1 MGIKISNILLIVGN
15 LSTPGGVSV
24 FWNSMLNA
32 FKKSDEFHF
41 KTIEIGGHGKN
52 ILGPLYDQWKIHKEL
67 SSNNQTQLAIINP
80 SLLNRSF
87 FRDGLFA
94 KQLSKKGLPFIVF
107 FHGWDLEFEAK
118 VTLKYSN
125 FFLKSFGQAK
135 KIFVLSEEFKEKIVE
150 WGYKGEV
157 VVITTTVDA
166 NLVKNFSQEERV
178 QRYRNNT
185 TIKILFLSRIVKEK
199 GVFELIEAFEQINKK
214 IKHIKLNFLQNSL
227 ESETLVPNKARL
239 KPSVP
244 SFTRCLL
251 TIAGD
256 GEAFEE
262 LKSRVEGKE
271 SIELKGYVEGE
282 KKIAILSDA
291 DLYILPSY
299 TEGLPIS
306 VLEAMLFGL
315 PVITTKVG
323 GLKRFFQE
331 SKMGYFIEPKSS
343 KSIEDAILKILKNRT
358 ILEDTSHFNYQYTQ
372 KYLTNNVVA
381 QNLSKHLKELI

>member
-1 MGIKISNILLIVGN
+1 MFNILLIVGN
-15 LSTPGGVSV
+15 LSTPGGVSI
-24 FWNSMLNA
+24 FWNSMLEA
-32 FKKSDEFHF
+32 FKKRDEFYF

-52 ILGPLYDQWKIHKEL
+52 ILGPLYDQWRVHREL
-67 SSNNQTQLAIINP
+67 SSNSSTQLAIVNP

-94 KQLSKKGLPFIVF
+94 KQLSSKGLPFVVF

-118 VTLKYSN
+118 VTLKYTN

-135 KIFVLSEEFKEKIVE
+135 KIFVLSEEFKEKIIE
-150 WGYKGEV
+150 WGYQGEV

-166 NLVKNFSQEERV
+166 NLIKNFSLENRV
-178 QRYRNNT
+178 NKKEST
-185 TIKILFLSRIVKEK
+185 TKILFLSRIIKEK
-199 GVFELIEAFEQINKK
+199 GVFELVKAFEQINQELKD
-214 IKHIKLNFLQNSL
+214 IKLI
-227 ESETLVPNKARL
+227 
-239 KPSVP
+239 
-244 SFTRCLL
+244 
-251 TIAGD
+251 IAGD

-262 LKSRVEGKE
+262 LQSLVKDKE
-271 SIELKGYVEGE
+271 NIELTGHVEGE
-282 KKIAILSDA
+282 KKIALLSDA

-323 GLKRFFQE
+323 GLKRFFQAD
-331 SKMGYFIEPKSS
+331 KMGYFIEPKSS
-343 KSIEDAILKILKNRT
+343 KSIENTILKILENKT
-358 ILEDTSHFNYQYTQ
+358 ILEEMSHFNYQYAQ
-372 KYLTNNVVA
+372 KYLTNDVVA